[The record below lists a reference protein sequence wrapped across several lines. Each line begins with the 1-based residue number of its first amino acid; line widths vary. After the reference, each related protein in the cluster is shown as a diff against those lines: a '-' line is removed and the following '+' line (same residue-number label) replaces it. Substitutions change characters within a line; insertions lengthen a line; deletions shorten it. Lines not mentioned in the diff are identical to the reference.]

1 MKLPRNV
8 SGETLAKALRVLGYE
23 ISRQSGSH
31 LRLTTTQHGQHHVT
45 IPRHDPIRVGTFAGI
60 LDDVS
65 QHFEISRE
73 ELLARLFGR

>member
-1 MKLPRNV
+1 MKLPRDV

-45 IPRHDPIRVGTFAGI
+45 IPRDTI
-60 LDDVS
+60 
-65 QHFEISRE
+65 QFESARLLESSMMSPSISR
-73 ELLARLFGR
+73 